1 MNRLRLWV
9 SGDAKFMTGHVVAK
23 ILNHPFLN
31 SNSYFKK
38 ICLNLKTQELKV
50 SFDLKKGTSTVIK
63 IATNTSCTFE
73 TVLTEYNKVYN
84 YKSTLPVLGDQAPPD
99 MTIRSS
105 SEYGVLQLAGLARPI
120 VQHAMG
126 VRAFPFCRLAE
137 LVPVPSSSRSSL
149 IYRKK

>member
-1 MNRLRLWV
+1 M
-9 SGDAKFMTGHVVAK
+9 
-23 ILNHPFLN
+23 
-31 SNSYFKK
+31 
-38 ICLNLKTQELKV
+38 
-50 SFDLKKGTSTVIK
+50 K
-63 IATNTSCTFE
+63 IAYIILHFS
-73 TVLTEYNKVYN
+73 VKQVWQNKIHN
-84 YKSTLPVLGDQAPPD
+84 YKSTIPVLGDQAPPD

-149 IYRKK
+149 TYRKKNQGYVILEYQIWYKIIKHEMFARKYKTIFIMLFLVTIKP

>member
-1 MNRLRLWV
+1 M
-9 SGDAKFMTGHVVAK
+9 
-23 ILNHPFLN
+23 
-31 SNSYFKK
+31 
-38 ICLNLKTQELKV
+38 
-50 SFDLKKGTSTVIK
+50 K
-63 IATNTSCTFE
+63 IANIILHFS
-73 TVLTEYNKVYN
+73 VKQVWQNKIHN
-84 YKSTLPVLGDQAPPD
+84 YKSTIPVLGDQAPPD

-149 IYRKK
+149 TYRKENHGSVILEYQI

>member
-1 MNRLRLWV
+1 M
-9 SGDAKFMTGHVVAK
+9 
-23 ILNHPFLN
+23 
-31 SNSYFKK
+31 
-38 ICLNLKTQELKV
+38 
-50 SFDLKKGTSTVIK
+50 KKGASTVMK
-63 IATNTSCTFE
+63 IAYIILHFS
-73 TVLTEYNKVYN
+73 VKQVWQNKIHN
-84 YKSTLPVLGDQAPPD
+84 YKSTIPVLGDQAPPD

-149 IYRKK
+149 TYRKKIRAMLF

>member
-1 MNRLRLWV
+1 ML
-9 SGDAKFMTGHVVAK
+9 KFE
-23 ILNHPFLN
+23 N
-31 SNSYFKK
+31 S
-38 ICLNLKTQELKV
+38 

-120 VQHAMG
+120 VQQAMG